1 MDPIFRRS
9 SVLYLSH
16 LMTYS
21 VLMGR
26 FLVTRDWTAFEFIP
40 LFMPV
45 WLASSVLFSEHD
57 ESYAFLRTLP
67 VTDRAVV
74 GTKFTLILS
83 SATVQWLAMLAVAV
97 LRSGDGVVSPA
108 TPVYL
113 TLVCAC
119 GLLAAGALQVAIWR
133 YGVSVMKPVILT
145 FMALGIVWVVIH
157 MLSVKRLAGWS
168 ALSQTAALEWLGGA
182 PWVSSALV
190 MALAMT
196 AFYGLMRAG
205 VSVKAASEAH
215 L

>member
-1 MDPIFRRS
+1 MDPILRRS

-45 WLASSVLFSEHD
+45 WLASSVLFSERD

-67 VTDRAVV
+67 VT
-74 GTKFTLILS
+74 LILS
-83 SATVQWLAMLAVAV
+83 TAAVQWLAMLAVAM
-97 LRSGDGVVSPA
+97 LRSGDGVVSPS

-119 GLLAAGALQVAIWR
+119 GLLVAGAFQVAIWR
-133 YGVSVMKPVILT
+133 HGISVMTPVILT
-145 FMALGIVWVVIH
+145 FVALGIVSVIIH
-157 MLSVKRLAGWS
+157 MLSVKRLAGWH
-168 ALSQTAALEWLGGA
+168 AFSQTAVLEWLGQA

-190 MALAMT
+190 AGLAAT
-196 AFYGLMRAG
+196 VFYGLMRCG
-205 VSVKAASEAH
+205 LRVKATGEAH

>member
-1 MDPIFRRS
+1 MDPILRRS

-16 LMTYS
+16 LMTYA

-83 SATVQWLAMLAVAV
+83 SATVQWLAMLAVAM
-97 LRSGDGVVSPA
+97 LRSGDGVVPPA

-113 TLVCAC
+113 TLVCAG
-119 GLLAAGALQVAIWR
+119 GLLVAGAFQVAIWR
-133 YGVSVMKPVILT
+133 YGISVMRPVILA
-145 FMALGIVWVVIH
+145 FMAVGIVSVIIH

-168 ALSQTAALEWLGGA
+168 PFSQMAAIEWLGGA
-182 PWVSSALV
+182 PLVSIALV
-190 MALAMT
+190 AALAV
-196 AFYGLMRAG
+196 AVFWGLMQTG
-205 VSVKAASEAH
+205 VRVKATSEAH